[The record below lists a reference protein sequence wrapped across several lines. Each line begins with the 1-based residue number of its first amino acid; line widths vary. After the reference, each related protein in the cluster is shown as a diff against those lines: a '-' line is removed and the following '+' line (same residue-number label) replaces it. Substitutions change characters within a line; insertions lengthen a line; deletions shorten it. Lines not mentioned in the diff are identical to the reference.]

1 MRIDVISFTQNG
13 YLTSKKLKELLHGE
27 YECNLFCASEKVNG
41 ENVLKI
47 DQSIYEWSEERFKDK
62 TPIVFV
68 SAMGIAVRAIAP
80 SVKNKLEDIP
90 VIVIDEKGEYVI
102 PVLSGHVGG
111 ANEIAKNI
119 ADAINAKA
127 VITTATDINNA
138 FAIDMFAKKN
148 NLWIKNKDGIAK
160 VSSKI
165 LNKETINIYIE
176 SGHLKE
182 SKIPE
187 GVNVVTD
194 KNLQIDVYV
203 SEDVKEKNDT
213 EEKDRNDTVEKD
225 RNAEEKLTLV
235 PKDLVLGIGCK
246 KGKSFEEIS
255 AFVEEKL
262 KEERLNINQFF
273 AIASID
279 VKKDEEGLI
288 AFAKANNLLFI
299 TYSKDELAEVEG
311 DFDSSDFVMENVGV
325 DNVCERAAL
334 KAAGD
339 GGVLILKKQ
348 KDEGKTLAIA
358 KREWSV
364 VFDE

>member
-1 MRIDVISFTQNG
+1 MRIDVIRFTQNG

-47 DQSIYEWSEERFKDK
+47 DKSIYEWSEERFKDK

-176 SGHLKE
+176 PGHFKE

-213 EEKDRNDTVEKD
+213 EEK
-225 RNAEEKLTLV
+225 LTLV
-235 PKDLVLGIGCK
+235 PKNLVLGIGCK
-246 KGKSFEEIS
+246 KSKSFEEIS
-255 AFVEEKL
+255 SFVEEKL

-288 AFAKANNLLFI
+288 AFAKANNLMFI

-311 DFDSSDFVMENVGV
+311 DFDSSEFVMENVGV

>member
-47 DQSIYEWSEERFKDK
+47 DQSIYEWSKERFKDK

-203 SEDVKEKNDT
+203 SEDVKEKN
-213 EEKDRNDTVEKD
+213 NS
-225 RNAEEKLTLV
+225 EEKLTLV
-235 PKDLVLGIGCK
+235 PKNLVLGIGCK

-255 AFVEEKL
+255 SFVEEKL
-262 KEERLNINQFF
+262 KEEGLNINQFF
-273 AIASID
+273 AISSID

>member
-148 NLWIKNKDGIAK
+148 NLWI
-160 VSSKI
+160 
-165 LNKETINIYIE
+165 
-176 SGHLKE
+176 
-182 SKIPE
+182 
-187 GVNVVTD
+187 
-194 KNLQIDVYV
+194 
-203 SEDVKEKNDT
+203 
-213 EEKDRNDTVEKD
+213 
-225 RNAEEKLTLV
+225 
-235 PKDLVLGIGCK
+235 
-246 KGKSFEEIS
+246 
-255 AFVEEKL
+255 
-262 KEERLNINQFF
+262 
-273 AIASID
+273 
-279 VKKDEEGLI
+279 
-288 AFAKANNLLFI
+288 
-299 TYSKDELAEVEG
+299 
-311 DFDSSDFVMENVGV
+311 
-325 DNVCERAAL
+325 
-334 KAAGD
+334 
-339 GGVLILKKQ
+339 
-348 KDEGKTLAIA
+348 
-358 KREWSV
+358 
-364 VFDE
+364 

>member
-1 MRIDVISFTQNG
+1 MRIDVISFTQKG
-13 YLTSKKLKELLHGE
+13 YLTSKKLKELLHGK

-41 ENVLKI
+41 ENIIKI
-47 DQSIYEWSEERFKDK
+47 DKSIYEWSEERFKNK
-62 TPIVFV
+62 TPVVFV

-90 VIVIDEKGEYVI
+90 VIVIDEKGEFVI

-111 ANEIAKNI
+111 ANEISLAISKV
-119 ADAINAKA
+119 INAKA
-127 VITTATDINNA
+127 VITTATDIENV
-138 FAIDMFAKKN
+138 FAIDIFAKKN

-176 SGHLKE
+176 PGRLKG

-187 GVNVVTD
+187 GVNVLTD
-194 KNLQIDVYV
+194 KNDTIDVCI
-203 SEDVKEKNDT
+203 SEEGEGT
-213 EEKDRNDTVEKD
+213 
-225 RNAEEKLTLV
+225 LTLI
-235 PKDLVLGIGCK
+235 PRNLVLGIGCK

-255 AFVEEKL
+255 SFVDKKL
-262 KEERLNINQFF
+262 KEEGLNINQFF
-273 AIASID
+273 AIVSID

-288 AFAKANNLLFI
+288 AFAKANNLEFI
-299 TYSKDELAEVEG
+299 TYTKEELSEVEG

-334 KAAGD
+334 KASGD
-339 GGVLILKKQ
+339 CGILILKKQ